1 MPFTNIRMNG
11 TEPMQT
17 LSDTMHLNDS
27 AISELLDAGAPDAAA
42 VTAVLATAKAAKG
55 LSIEEAATLL
65 RVTDP
70 GLLNSIY
77 ETAASVKQALFG
89 SRVVL
94 FAPLYLSNHCNNGCL
109 YCGFRSSNSSLER
122 KSLSPD
128 EVVNEARTLEGM
140 GFKRILM
147 VTGEDPHS
155 WFDNTIKSVEA
166 VYKETGIR
174 VIHVNAPTMEVDAFK
189 ELKRAGVGVYQAF
202 QETYHRETY
211 ATMHPTGPKRD
222 YDYRL
227 SAMDRAME
235 AGFGDVGIGPL
246 LGLYDFRFE
255 VLASISH
262 SMHLF
267 RRFGAHAHTISVPRL
282 RPAAGSGLDTVPV
295 PVTDEQ
301 MKLTVAVLRLAVPTA
316 GVVVSTRESAEL
328 RTALLHTGA
337 SQLSAASRTD
347 PGGYTPNGGPEKESK
362 ESKKTLEQFSTDD
375 HRPLVD
381 VMASIAKEGFVPS
394 LCTTCYRTGR
404 TGSDFFDT
412 TIEGGM
418 ETRCRANAILSLKEY
433 VVEHPKNEN
442 GTMNGLFDTAISNSI
457 DEIADE
463 KIKKGVKEKLI
474 AIERG
479 KRDLFY

>member
-1 MPFTNIRMNG
+1 
-11 TEPMQT
+11 MQT
-17 LSDTMHLNDS
+17 LSDAMHLNDS
-27 AISELLDAGAPDAAA
+27 AISELLQRRVPDAAA
-42 VTAVLATAKAAKG
+42 VYAVLATAKAAKG
-55 LSIEEAATLL
+55 LSIDDAATLL
-65 RVTDP
+65 SVTEP
-70 GLLNSIY
+70 ALLNSIY
-77 ETAASVKQALFG
+77 ETAATVKQQLFG

-94 FAPLYLSNHCNNGCL
+94 FAPLYLSNHCNNDCL
-109 YCGFRSSNSSLER
+109 YCGFRSSNTSLER
-122 KSLSPD
+122 KSLSPE
-128 EVVNEARTLEGM
+128 EVVKEARTLEKM

-147 VTGEDPHS
+147 VTGEDPNS
-155 WFDNTIKSVEA
+155 WFDNTIKAVEA

-174 VIHVNAPTMEVDAFK
+174 IVHVNAPTMEVDAFK

-227 SAMDRAME
+227 SAMDRAMA

-262 SMHLF
+262 STHLF
-267 RRFGAHAHTISVPRL
+267 KQFGAHAHTISVPRL
-282 RPAAGSGLDTVPV
+282 RPAAGSGLYTVPA
-295 PVTDEQ
+295 PVSDEE

-316 GVVVSTRESAEL
+316 GVVVSTRESAGL
-328 RTALLHTGA
+328 RTTLLHTGA

-347 PGGYTPNGGPEKESK
+347 PGGYSPDSEPEQDPKEA
-362 ESKKTLEQFSTDD
+362 KKTLEQFATDD
-375 HRPLVD
+375 HRPLAD

-412 TIEGGM
+412 TIAGGM

-433 VVEHPKNEN
+433 VVAHRDSGASDANIN
-442 GTMNGLFDTAISNSI
+442 ISLFDKAIANSI
-457 DEIADE
+457 EEIEDE
-463 KIKKGVKEKLI
+463 KIKMGVRERLI
-474 AIERG
+474 LIERG